1 MSEFEFIQRMIEPN
15 DTKIVLLILDGLG
28 GLPRTPDGLT
38 ELETARRPNMNALAK
53 RASLGLTIPVAPG
66 ITSGSGPG
74 HLGIF
79 GYDPIIHEIG
89 RGALEA
95 LGIDFD
101 LRPEDVAAR
110 GNFCTLAPDGTIADR
125 RAGRLSTPEA
135 MRAAKILN
143 NLKVDGAQ
151 VFVEPVKEH
160 RFALVLRGAGL
171 GAGISETDPL
181 KTGVAPLVALGKD
194 APSQKTAA
202 IVNEFMAKA
211 RAALAEE
218 SPANGILLRGFDK
231 LPILPTFQELY
242 QLNPAAIAINGMYK
256 GVARLAG
263 MQILPVIGGT
273 TIADE
278 IATLEQHWKDFD
290 FFYIHV
296 KQTDTAGEDGDFD
309 RKVRVIEEVDA
320 LLPRITALNPD
331 VFIISGDHSSPAVL
345 KFHSWHPVPTL
356 LYSPHARP
364 DGITEFGERA
374 CLHGSLGILPA
385 RHIMPIALAHA
396 HRLAKFGA

>member
-1 MSEFEFIQRMIEPN
+1 MSEFEFIQRLSEAN

-38 ELETARRPNMNALAK
+38 ELETANRPNMNALA
-53 RASLGLTIPVAPG
+53 RSSSLGLTIPVAPG
-66 ITSGSGPG
+66 ITAGSGPG

-79 GYDPIIHEIG
+79 GYDPIENEIG

-101 LRPEDVAAR
+101 LQPEDVAAR
-110 GNFCTLAPDGTIADR
+110 GNFCTLDADGTISDR
-125 RAGRLSTPEA
+125 RAGRLATPEA
-135 MRAAKILN
+135 MRLAKMLN
-143 NLKVDGAQ
+143 TIEVEGAQ
-151 VFVEPVKEH
+151 IFVESVKEH
-160 RFALVLRGAGL
+160 RFAFVLRGEGL
-171 GAGISETDPL
+171 GANVTETDPL
-181 KTGVAPLVALGKD
+181 KTGVAPLKIDGSDSA
-194 APSQKTAA
+194 SQKTAA
-202 IVNEFMAKA
+202 IVNEFIAKA
-211 RAALAEE
+211 HALLAEE

-231 LPILPTFQELY
+231 LPVLPTYQEVFK
-242 QLNPAAIAINGMYK
+242 LNPAAIAVNGMYK
-256 GVARLAG
+256 GVARLVG
-263 MQILPVIGGT
+263 MQILPVIGS
-273 TIADE
+273 TISDE
-278 IATLEQHWKDFD
+278 FATLEHYWNDFD

-296 KQTDTAGEDGDFD
+296 KQTDTAGEDGDFE

-320 LLPRITALNPD
+320 LLPRIIALNPD

-374 CLHGSLGILPA
+374 CLRGSLGILPA
-385 RHIMPIALAHA
+385 KHILPIAMAHA
-396 HRLAKFGA
+396 HRLTKYGA

>member
-1 MSEFEFIQRMIEPN
+1 MSEFEFIQRMIVPN
-15 DTKIVLLILDGLG
+15 DTKIVMLILDGLG

-38 ELETARRPNMNALAK
+38 ELETAKRPNMNALAK
-53 RASLGLTIPVAPG
+53 RASLGLTIPVVPG
-66 ITSGSGPG
+66 ITPGSGPG
-74 HLGIF
+74 HLAIF
-79 GYDPIIHEIG
+79 GYDPLVHEIG

-110 GNFCTLAPDGTIADR
+110 GNFCTLAPDGTVADR

-143 NLKVDGAQ
+143 NLSVDGAQ
-151 VFVEPVKEH
+151 VFVESVKEH

-171 GAGISETDPL
+171 GANVSETDPL
-181 KTGVAPLVALGKD
+181 KAGEAPLLAKGRD
-194 APSQKTAA
+194 GASQKTAA
-202 IVNEFMAKA
+202 IVNEFMEKA
-211 RAALAEE
+211 REALADE
-218 SPANGILLRGFDK
+218 PLANGILLRGFDK
-231 LPILPTFQELY
+231 LPVLPTFQELY

-273 TIADE
+273 TITDE
-278 IATLEQHWKDFD
+278 IATLEEYWKEYD
-290 FFYIHV
+290 FFYVHV

-364 DGITEFGERA
+364 DGIAEFGERA

-385 RHIMPIALAHA
+385 KQVMPLALGYA
-396 HRLAKFGA
+396 HRFAKYGA